1 MRSRFCDE
9 QMQFKL
15 PQELVDAVADVSRK
29 RMMSR
34 SAYCRQALVEK
45 LERDG
50 ICVLPPNR
58 TVAA

>member
-1 MRSRFCDE
+1 MRSKFCDE

-15 PQELVDAVADVSRK
+15 PQELVDAVAEVSRK

-50 ICVLPPNR
+50 ICILTPK

>member
-1 MRSRFCDE
+1 MKERTRFCDE

-15 PQELVDAVADVSRK
+15 PQELVDAVADIARK

-34 SAYCRQALVEK
+34 SAYCRQALLEK

-50 ICVLPPNR
+50 ACPCPM
-58 TVAA
+58 VAA